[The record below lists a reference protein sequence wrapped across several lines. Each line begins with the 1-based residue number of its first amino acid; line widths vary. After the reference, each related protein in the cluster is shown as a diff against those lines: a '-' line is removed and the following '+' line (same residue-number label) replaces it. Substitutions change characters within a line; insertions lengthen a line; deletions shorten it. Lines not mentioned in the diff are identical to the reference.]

1 MANYSL
7 DTFIK
12 TPEQGDKKLFIY
24 DNSNNLA
31 YVLEPL
37 DVNFFYKN
45 NKLVIHHLRTRIER
59 QPCRDHEYTELDFES
74 VAISQQAEQKANNFK
89 NIVLGYT
96 DYYTTTE
103 VDDLLE
109 QKVDIS
115 VLTNYY
121 TSSQT
126 NVLLENYY
134 TSGET
139 DNLLENYY
147 TSSQTN
153 DLLENYYTSGETD
166 DLFTNSIW
174 TFDFM
179 TDLTIDIYAPFNIK
193 INSVTAIVNNPTTII
208 TVNSNPYSL
217 GDTITTGSLINVTVD
232 INSVINLIVKT

>member
-1 MANYSL
+1 LNLLQYHN
-7 DTFIK
+7 K
-12 TPEQGDKKLFIY
+12 QNKKQIIL
-24 DNSNNLA
+24 
-31 YVLEPL
+31 
-37 DVNFFYKN
+37 
-45 NKLVIHHLRTRIER
+45 
-59 QPCRDHEYTELDFES
+59 
-74 VAISQQAEQKANNFK
+74 K

-153 DLLENYYTSGETD
+153 DLLENYYTSSQTNDLLENYYTSSQTNDLLENYYTSGETD

-208 TVNSNPYSL
+208 TVNSNPISL